1 MILKVAQALK
11 GALSARSKELLDD
24 AIGRA
29 LDLLATPPPKVLS
42 VEQMKRSESES
53 SDLSNASS
61 SLPLQSLVE
70 RSESGLEQGQATIA
84 KLLEDAQALRDQVS
98 FKFET
103 RRGYPC

>member
-84 KLLEDAQALRDQVS
+84 KLLADAQTLRDQVS
-98 FKFET
+98 VYYQQVYMRK
-103 RRGYPC
+103 

>member
-1 MILKVAQALK
+1 VILKVAQALK

-84 KLLEDAQALRDQVS
+84 KLLADAQTLRDQVS
-98 FKFET
+98 VYYQQVYMRK
-103 RRGYPC
+103 

>member
-1 MILKVAQALK
+1 LISLSSQVAQALK
-11 GALSARSKELLDD
+11 GAISARSKELLDD
-24 AIGRA
+24 AISRA

-98 FKFET
+98 HAFIEIYT
-103 RRGYPC
+103 